1 VLIKPALLEKG
12 IVWIG
17 KFIWWNSF
25 LPRMQEL

>member
-17 KFIWWNSF
+17 KIIW
-25 LPRMQEL
+25 LTIYD